1 MKRYA
6 CVRRIH
12 ATLDAIVDLLKNEK
26 IKPADIEKI
35 DVYGSQFLYDA
46 GGYDP
51 KDMAQAQTSVP
62 YAVAILLKY
71 GQVEDQLMH
80 DCIPSLEISQ
90 LSRIITVHKDPEIIA
105 MAEKDKSLWGA
116 AKVEITLKDGTVY
129 KGQQITPYG
138 DPELPLPAGAVE
150 EKFMKN
156 TVEIVG
162 EEYAKLLWHNLENL
176 EEVADI
182 QSLLYEMLNKVGG
195 TDHD

>member
-1 MKRYA
+1 
-6 CVRRIH
+6 
-12 ATLDAIVDLLKNEK
+12 
-26 IKPADIEKI
+26 
-35 DVYGSQFLYDA
+35 
-46 GGYDP
+46 
-51 KDMAQAQTSVP
+51 
-62 YAVAILLKY
+62 
-71 GQVEDQLMH
+71 MH

-116 AKVEITLKDGTVY
+116 AKVEIKLKNGIVY
-129 KGQQITPYG
+129 KGRQVTPYG

-162 EEYAKLLWHNLENL
+162 EEYAKFLWHNLENL